1 MLRTLLE
8 AILLVVIVV
17 YVFLQDIRSTVI
29 PTISIFVSII
39 GTFAIMSLIGFSIN
53 LLTLFALVLAI
64 GTVVD
69 DAIVVVEAVQAKFD
83 AGYRSPVI
91 AADDAMK
98 EVSGAILTSTIIFMA
113 VFIPVAMMGGTSGS
127 FYSQFGITMAVA
139 VGLSAVNSFT
149 LAPGLC
155 ALMLRPYTDENGVER
170 QNFAARFRKAFNAV
184 FDRFSQRYVRGMR
197 YIVRRR
203 WLLWSII
210 GVSVALLG
218 VLMNLTKT
226 GFIPQED
233 TGTVML
239 SMNTKPGSSFAHT
252 QKVMAQVDSSLANI
266 NEIEYNAG
274 VAGFS
279 FNGSGSSQ
287 AMYFLTLKDWDKRTG
302 KGESAD
308 DVIAKIQA
316 SGAEIPEATLFAMAP
331 PMAPPMIAGYGMGRG
346 FELYLQDKMGGSLED
361 FKQQTDKFVEALSKR
376 PEIGE
381 VYSSF
386 ATDYPQYWVDI
397 DAAKC
402 EQAGVSPSDALS
414 TLAGYFSGT
423 YISDFNRFS
432 KLYHVTMQA
441 PPQYR
446 ITPESLNQIF
456 VRTTNGKMA
465 PLGQFVQ
472 LTKTNSPLDLTRF
485 NLFNAIA
492 INGYPAPGYSSGQ
505 ALKAIQETA
514 EEVLPPTCGYE
525 LGGLSREEGKSGNNV
540 VLIFALCI
548 TLIYL
553 ILCALYESV
562 FIPFAVLLAV
572 PCGLMGS
579 FFFAWMFGLE
589 NNIYMQ
595 TGLIMIIGLLAK
607 TAILLTEYA
616 GKRRKEG
623 LSFSAAAFSAAKVR
637 LSPILM
643 TVLSMVF
650 GLIPLM
656 MAHGVG
662 ANGSRSLA
670 TGVIGGMIMGTLVL
684 LYLVPSLF
692 IVFQSIQERFKR
704 KVK

>member
-1 MLRTLLE
+1 
-8 AILLVVIVV
+8 
-17 YVFLQDIRSTVI
+17 
-29 PTISIFVSII
+29 
-39 GTFAIMSLIGFSIN
+39 
-53 LLTLFALVLAI
+53 
-64 GTVVD
+64 
-69 DAIVVVEAVQAKFD
+69 
-83 AGYRSPVI
+83 
-91 AADDAMK
+91 
-98 EVSGAILTSTIIFMA
+98 
-113 VFIPVAMMGGTSGS
+113 
-127 FYSQFGITMAVA
+127 
-139 VGLSAVNSFT
+139 
-149 LAPGLC
+149 
-155 ALMLRPYTDENGVER
+155 MLRPYTDENGVEH

-184 FDRFSQRYVRGMR
+184 FDHFSLRYVRGMR

-210 GVSVALLG
+210 VVSVVLLA

-233 TGTVML
+233 TGTVMV

-252 QKVMAQVDSSLANI
+252 KKVMAQVDSTLAGI
-266 NEIEYNAG
+266 KEIEYNGG

-287 AMYFLTLKDWDKRTG
+287 AMYFITLKDWDQRTG

-308 DVIAKIQA
+308 DVIAKIQESA
-316 SGAEIPEATLFAMAP
+316 TDIPEATLFAMAP
-331 PMAPPMIAGYGMGRG
+331 PMIAGYGMGSG
-346 FELYLQDKMGGSLED
+346 FELYLQDKTGDSLD
-361 FKQQTDKFVEALSKR
+361 NFKQETDKFVEALSKR

-423 YISDFNRFS
+423 YVSDFNRFS

-441 PPQYR
+441 PPQYL
-446 ITPESLNQIF
+446 ITPESLDQIF
-456 VRTTNGKMA
+456 VRTANGEMA
-465 PLGQFVQ
+465 PLGQFVR
-472 LTKTNSPLDLTRF
+472 LTKTNGSSDLTRF

-492 INGYPAPGYSSGQ
+492 INGSPAPGYSSGQ

-514 EEVLPPTCGYE
+514 DEVLPPTYGYE
-525 LGGLSREEGKSGNNV
+525 LGGLSREEGESGNNV

-562 FIPFAVLLAV
+562 FSPFAVLLAV

-579 FFFAWMFGLE
+579 FLFAWMFGLE

-623 LSFSAAAFSAAKVR
+623 LSLSAAAFSAAKVR
-637 LSPILM
+637 RRPILM

-650 GLIPLM
+650 GLVPLM

-670 TGVIGGMIMGTLVL
+670 TGVIGGMIVGTLAL